1 MSEQFGRDLRAF
13 LKGLMFTE
21 SGSAEM
27 AGISSAMTSLTPAA
41 AATVQARL
49 AGAVSSRAGA
59 AVAGGIPDLT
69 QTTMLPNSAARLPR
83 GHLVLGAQA
92 SNSAYRL
99 DPESGEIEVL
109 FQLSNTLA
117 FLWRVIPTKSGLLYA
132 SLSGTRPP
140 GGGNLQWGLRG
151 IVFSI
156 DLVRETIAPV
166 PGFERLIDPV
176 DITVL
181 SDGKLLIVDF
191 MGFNGTGAVYIL
203 DPSTGDTQKLDLG
216 NALHDPNCAYLDDD
230 GVLLIANPWQNY
242 QNRRGA
248 DGLPLKD
255 YGNVI
260 MVEPGTNKI
269 ETLYD
274 NSPNPKGAIVG
285 VTGSRDKKYA
295 IIVRTDWPV
304 LSSSA
309 ILRLDRSTKQ
319 VVPLIEASDSS
330 RRFFS
335 PRCEVIGDL
344 LYAADS
350 YQRELLAI
358 DIATGKIA
366 KTYDLRAII
375 PGGTGIVASTQSVES
390 VAAVP

>member
-1 MSEQFGRDLRAF
+1 MSEQLGRDLRAF
-13 LKGLMFTE
+13 LQGFMSTGAEAGSTE
-21 SGSAEM
+21 AASPM
-27 AGISSAMTSLTPAA
+27 LTPAA
-41 AATVQARL
+41 ISTVQARL
-49 AGAVSSRAGA
+49 AGASSSRQGANVSSG
-59 AVAGGIPDLT
+59 VPDLT
-69 QTTMLPNSAARLPR
+69 QITMLPNSAARLPR

-92 SNSAYRL
+92 NNSAYRL
-99 DPESGEIEVL
+99 DPETGEIEVL
-109 FQLSNTLA
+109 FQLTNTLA

-156 DLVRETIAPV
+156 DLVREIISPV

-176 DITVL
+176 DVIVL
-181 SDGKLLIVDF
+181 DDGKLLIVDF
-191 MGFNGTGAVYIL
+191 MGFNGLGAVYIL
-203 DPSTGDTQKLDLG
+203 DPSTSDTQKLDLG

-230 GVLLIANPWQNY
+230 GVLFVANPWQNY

-260 MVEPGTNKI
+260 MVDPVTKKI
-269 ETLYD
+269 ETIYD
-274 NSPNPKGAIVG
+274 NSTTPEGAIVG
-285 VTGSRDKKYA
+285 VTGTSDKKS
-295 IIVRTDWPV
+295 IIVVRTDWPV
-304 LSSSA
+304 LSRSA
-309 ILRLDRSTKQ
+309 VLRIDRSTKK
-319 VVPLIEASDSS
+319 VVPLIEGSDSS

-335 PRCEVIGDL
+335 PRCAVIGDL

-358 DIATGKIA
+358 DIKSGDIA
-366 KTYDLRAII
+366 KSFDLRAII
-375 PGGTGIVASTQSVES
+375 PGGTGIVTSTQSIES
-390 VAAVP
+390 VAAIP